1 MRIALIGQ
9 APFGAAIFE
18 RLAADG
24 HEIVGVFT
32 PPEREG
38 GRPDPLAQA
47 ARDSGITLVQP
58 RRWQRRGVVDEEV
71 VAQYEA
77 TNPELNVMAFVTQ
90 IIPSRVLEYP
100 PLKTIQ
106 YHPSILPRHRGRSA
120 INHAILQGDT
130 MTGVTIFWVDEG
142 LDTGPILLQRSCPI
156 GPDATIN
163 EVYREHLFP
172 LGVETMAEAV
182 QLVEAGQAPRHV
194 QNEDDMTYEGPW
206 EGDIARID
214 WSQSAQTV
222 HNFIRGS
229 DRAPGAWSQIG
240 GERVTLLGSTR
251 SDRSGGAAGE
261 VAAVDEQGMTIVC
274 GDGAS
279 IRVSTLAEGR
289 ERLPAHEW
297 AAAKGVEVGA
307 VFDPAPSE

>member
-9 APFGAAIFE
+9 APFGAAVFE
-18 RLAADG
+18 RLVEDG

-47 ARDSGITLVQP
+47 ARDADITLVQP

-71 VAQYEA
+71 IAQYEA
-77 TNPELNVMAFVTQ
+77 TQPELNVMAFVTQ
-90 IIPSRVLEYP
+90 IIPSRVLEFP

-106 YHPSILPRHRGRSA
+106 YHPSILPKHRGRSA
-120 INHAILQGDT
+120 INHAIVQGDT
-130 MTGVTIFWVDEG
+130 RTGVTIFWVDEG

-172 LGVETMAEAV
+172 LGIETMSEAV
-182 QLVEAGQAPRHV
+182 KLVEAGQAPRHV

-214 WSQSAQTV
+214 WSQDAQSV
-222 HNFIRGS
+222 HNIIRGS
-229 DRAPGAWSQIG
+229 DRAPGAWSEVG
-240 GERVTLLGSTR
+240 GQRVTLLGSTR
-251 SDRSGGAAGE
+251 DAHSGGGAGE
-261 VAAVDEQGMTIVC
+261 VASIDESGMTITC
-274 GDGAS
+274 GDGES
-279 IRVSTLAEGR
+279 IRVSTLAVGR
-289 ERLPAHEW
+289 DRQPAHEW
-297 AAAKGVEVGA
+297 ASANGVEVGA
-307 VFDPAPSE
+307 IFSPAPAE

>member
-9 APFGAAIFE
+9 APFGAAVFE
-18 RLAADG
+18 RLVADG

-47 ARDSGITLVQP
+47 ARDAGITLVQP
-58 RRWQRRGVVDEEV
+58 RRWQRRGVVDEDV
-71 VAQYEA
+71 IAQYEA

-90 IIPSRVLEYP
+90 IIPSQVLEFP
-100 PLKTIQ
+100 PQKTIQ
-106 YHPSILPRHRGRSA
+106 YHPSILPKHRGRSA

-172 LGVETMAEAV
+172 LGIETMSEAV
-182 QLVEAGQAPRHV
+182 SLVEADQAPRHT

-206 EGDIARID
+206 EGDVAQID
-214 WSQSAQTV
+214 WSQDAQTV

-229 DRAPGAWSQIG
+229 DRAPGAWGEIG
-240 GERVTLLGSTR
+240 GNRVTLLGSTR
-251 SDRSGGAAGE
+251 SDHVGGDAGE
-261 VAAVDEQGMTIVC
+261 VVSIDESGMTITC
-274 GDGAS
+274 GDGES
-279 IRVSTLAEGR
+279 VRVSTLAEGR
-289 ERLPAHEW
+289 DRQ
-297 AAAKGVEVGA
+297 AAADWASAHDVEVGA
-307 VFDPAPSE
+307 VFTSAPAE

>member
-18 RLAADG
+18 RLVADG

-47 ARDSGITLVQP
+47 TRDAGITLVQP
-58 RRWQRRGVVDEEV
+58 RRWQRRRVVDEEV
-71 VAQYEA
+71 IAQYEA
-77 TNPELNVMAFVTQ
+77 TKPELNVMAFVTQ
-90 IIPSRVLEYP
+90 IIPSRVLEFP

-106 YHPSILPRHRGRSA
+106 YHPSILPKHRGRSA
-120 INHAILQGDT
+120 INHAIVQGDT

-163 EVYREHLFP
+163 DVYREYLFP

-194 QNEDDMTYEGPW
+194 QNEDDMTYEGSM
-206 EGDIARID
+206 GRRHRADRLVAR
-214 WSQSAQTV
+214 
-222 HNFIRGS
+222 
-229 DRAPGAWSQIG
+229 RADGTQLHP
-240 GERVTLLGSTR
+240 RLGSCARGLERGRRSTR
-251 SDRSGGAAGE
+251 DTSGLHALGPFRRRRWRGC
-261 VAAVDEQGMTIVC
+261 V
-274 GDGAS
+274 
-279 IRVSTLAEGR
+279 
-289 ERLPAHEW
+289 H
-297 AAAKGVEVGA
+297 
-307 VFDPAPSE
+307 

>member
-18 RLAADG
+18 RLVADG

-47 ARDSGITLVQP
+47 TRDAGITLVQP
-58 RRWQRRGVVDEEV
+58 RRWQRRRVVDEEV
-71 VAQYEA
+71 IAQYEA
-77 TNPELNVMAFVTQ
+77 TKPELNVMAFVTQ
-90 IIPSRVLEYP
+90 IIPSRVLEFP

-106 YHPSILPRHRGRSA
+106 YHPSILPKHRGRSA
-120 INHAILQGDT
+120 INHAIVQGDT

-163 EVYREHLFP
+163 DVYREYLFP

-214 WSQSAQTV
+214 WSQDAQTV

-229 DRAPGAWSQIG
+229 DRAPGAWSEVG
-240 GERVTLLGSTR
+240 GQRVTLLGSTR
-251 SDRSGGAAGE
+251 SDHSGGGAGE
-261 VAAVDEQGMTIVC
+261 VAFIDGDGMTIVC
-274 GDGAS
+274 GDGES
-279 IRVSTLAEGR
+279 IRVSTLAVGR
-289 ERLPAHEW
+289 DRQPAHEW
-297 AAAKGVEVGA
+297 ASANGVEVGA
-307 VFDPAPSE
+307 VFEPAPSE

>member
-18 RLAADG
+18 RLVADG

-58 RRWQRRGVVDEEV
+58 RRWQRRGVVDEEMI
-71 VAQYEA
+71 AQYEA

-90 IIPSRVLEYP
+90 IIPSRVLEFP

-106 YHPSILPRHRGRSA
+106 YHPSILPKHRGRSA
-120 INHAILQGDT
+120 INHAIVQGDT

-163 EVYREHLFP
+163 EVYRDYLFP

-194 QNEDDMTYEGPW
+194 QHEDDMTYEGPW

-214 WSQSAQTV
+214 WSQDAQTV

-229 DRAPGAWSQIG
+229 DRAPGAWSEVG
-240 GERVTLLGSTR
+240 GQRVTLLGSTR
-251 SDRSGGAAGE
+251 SDHSGGSAGE
-261 VAAVDEQGMTIVC
+261 VATIGADGMTIVC
-274 GDGAS
+274 GDGES
-279 IRVSTLAEGR
+279 IRVSTLAVGR
-289 ERLPAHEW
+289 NRQPAQAW
-297 AAAKGVEVGA
+297 ASANGVEVGA
-307 VFDPAPSE
+307 VFEPAPSE